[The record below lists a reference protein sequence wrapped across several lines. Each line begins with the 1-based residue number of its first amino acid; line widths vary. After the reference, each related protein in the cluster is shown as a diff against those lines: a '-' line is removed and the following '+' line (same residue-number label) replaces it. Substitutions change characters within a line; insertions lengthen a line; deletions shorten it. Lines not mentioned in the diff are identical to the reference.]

1 MPWSQEQLVDFLF
14 DGWEED
20 YGIAAGTVAP
30 VVNHL
35 YDQSEDDVFAI
46 AAYFASR
53 QPLKLTDTAKES
65 AVAGAKALDWG
76 DPAYRPENTP
86 EDPSLRR
93 AMEVYRDQC
102 ASCHPVETVLPV
114 CAFPAGSS
122 PVHLS
127 VSGSHARCR
136 TRRGR

>member
-20 YGIAAGTVAP
+20 YGIAAGPVAP

-86 EDPSLRR
+86 EDRSLRR

-102 ASCHPVETVLPV
+102 ASCH
-114 CAFPAGSS
+114 
-122 PVHLS
+122 
-127 VSGSHARCR
+127 
-136 TRRGR
+136 RRGDGETSTCTSP